1 MSIRLPVIV
10 TQSETRDVRAADIEE
25 SIVAELIMSEGL
37 DATLIGPLGRIA
49 ADSTDMLC
57 LRGFTHEL
65 ALLAWMPMEQA
76 AVWWQSQGLSG
87 TLVPLKLAGQPG
99 SAETIPS
106 GLITHSGRRINYCQL
121 SAQINPRDVRNALVS
136 RLSDLRVK
144 PVSIQ
149 LVRPTTGSIGS
160 GPVISDPLP
169 RPVVASG
176 SGSDALRPSASNVVP
191 TSLDSGHPSTR
202 PPIREPADTDEE
214 FSELDHLVD
223 DLEALDL

>member
-65 ALLAWMPMEQA
+65 ALLAWIPIEQA
-76 AVWWQSQGLSG
+76 AGWWQSQGLTG
-87 TLVPLKLAGQPG
+87 TLVPLKLAGQPA
-99 SAETIPS
+99 SAAGIQS
-106 GLITHSGRRINYCQL
+106 GPAIQAGRRINFCQL
-121 SAQINPRDVRNALVS
+121 STQVNPRDVRNALVS
-136 RLSDLRVK
+136 RLNDLRVK
-144 PVSIQ
+144 PVTIQ
-149 LVRPTTGSIGS
+149 LARPSTGSIGS
-160 GPVISDPLP
+160 GAVTSDPLP
-169 RPVVASG
+169 RPAVVAG
-176 SGSDALRPSASNVVP
+176 NGSDLSRPSVSNAVP
-191 TSLDSGHPSTR
+191 TRSDSGYQAVR
-202 PPIREPADTDEE
+202 PTNREPVDADEE